1 MGSADRMIL
10 GEGENCIYSV
20 DSKVTGLNNNAL
32 VEGAP
37 GSGKTVSIIEARF
50 LETFHRSLIA
60 TVTKRRIVRKY
71 TPVMQKRG

>member
-50 LETFHRSLIA
+50 
-60 TVTKRRIVRKY
+60 
-71 TPVMQKRG
+71 